1 MRLMHFNEMEQHGH
15 DVYEFAYGYD
25 ESSPQHWRTDSL
37 YVDAESLWEVGPY
50 LNRVFPAFAYYG
62 PQRVTVEQWKAVR
75 EACLEK
81 EPTRRA
87 FFDGV
92 EQWLVES
99 PEPRCDFWILGV

>member
-37 YVDAESLWEVGPY
+37 YVDAESLWELGPY

-75 EACLEK
+75 DCLLY
-81 EPTRRA
+81 T
-87 FFDGV
+87 
-92 EQWLVES
+92 S
-99 PEPRCDFWILGV
+99 RCV

>member
-1 MRLMHFNEMEQHGH
+1 M
-15 DVYEFAYGYD
+15 
-25 ESSPQHWRTDSL
+25 
-37 YVDAESLWEVGPY
+37 DAESLWELGPY

-92 EQWLVES
+92 EQWLVEA